1 MKNIKVKELVSSP
14 SDYLKNSQ
22 QVDKEQIAAVLWGNT
37 MEYFDSLMYVH
48 MMVIITT
55 LFFPPN
61 DHLALSILA
70 TTGFAVNYLARP
82 IGAFFFGYIG
92 DKFGRRL
99 SLYISITMMLLA
111 TGFIGVLPVYAQV
124 GVYASISLLILRFFQ
139 GISCSGEATGA
150 LVYVMES
157 IPYRQR
163 FFYSAL
169 YNATIISGGVIAA
182 LVIVFSLS
190 FLKAENAWRYPFQI
204 AAFVG
209 IIGLLMRYN
218 LSETKE
224 FKAKKKEI
232 KETSLRK
239 TLLQKKNIRNILRVA
254 GFASFDASTFWVC
267 YVFLADLLKTQVGLN
282 PTKIVLHN
290 GGVMIFQI
298 LTGFMIAKVALRMGE
313 RKLGLWAIYSLA
325 LLILPI
331 FLLVKISNFSYAVI
345 TLAQL
350 ITISS
355 GNAFVIATDPLRVF
369 LFPVI
374 GRFMGMAVGISLG
387 RVMGYVIG
395 AYLLIAFN
403 YAFGYIGGAIYLLIF
418 TLPAWWAIRT
428 LDSKMLT
435 SSKEG
440 CLSLAESQ

>member
-1 MKNIKVKELVSSP
+1 M
-14 SDYLKNSQ
+14 
-22 QVDKEQIAAVLWGNT
+22 AA
-37 MEYFDSLMYVH
+37 
-48 MMVIITT
+48 
-55 LFFPPN
+55 
-61 DHLALSILA
+61 A
-70 TTGFAVNYLARP
+70 
-82 IGAFFFGYIG
+82 
-92 DKFGRRL
+92 
-99 SLYISITMMLLA
+99 
-111 TGFIGVLPVYAQV
+111 
-124 GVYASISLLILRFFQ
+124 
-139 GISCSGEATGA
+139 
-150 LVYVMES
+150 
-157 IPYRQR
+157 
-163 FFYSAL
+163 FYSAL

-204 AAFVG
+204 AALVG
-209 IIGLLMRYN
+209 IVGLLMRYN

-224 FKAKKKEI
+224 FKAKKKQI

-239 TLLQKKNIRNILRVA
+239 TLLQKQNIRSMLRVA

-313 RKLGLWAIYSLA
+313 RKLGLFAIHSLA
-325 LLILPI
+325 LLILPVFI
-331 FLLVKISNFSYAVI
+331 LVKLSNFSYAVI

-395 AYLLIAFN
+395 AYLLIAFD
-403 YAFGYIGGAIYLLIF
+403 YMFGYIGGAIYILIF

-428 LDSKMLT
+428 VDSKTLT
-435 SSKEG
+435 FRGERDV
-440 CLSLAESQ
+440 ESN

>member
-1 MKNIKVKELVSSP
+1 MAKIKTRFEDPIGSA
-14 SDYLKNSQ
+14 SDYLKSSKA
-22 QVDKEQIAAVLWGNT
+22 VDKEQIAAVLWGNT

-48 MMVIITT
+48 MMVIITS
-55 LFFPPN
+55 LFFPPSEPV
-61 DHLALSILA
+61 ALSILA

-82 IGAFFFGYIG
+82 VGAFLFGYIG

-124 GVYASISLLILRFFQ
+124 GIYASISLLILRFFQ
-139 GISCSGEATGA
+139 GISCSGEASGA
-150 LVYVMES
+150 LIYLMES
-157 IPYRQR
+157 IPYSQR

-182 LVIVFSLS
+182 LVIVLSLS
-190 FLKAENAWRYPFQI
+190 LLSAENAWRYPFQI

-209 IIGLLMRYN
+209 IVGLLMRYN

-224 FKAKKKEI
+224 FKAKKKQI
-232 KETSLRK
+232 KETSLKK
-239 TLLQKKNIRNILRVA
+239 TLLQKANFKNILRVA
-254 GFASFDASTFWVC
+254 GFSSFDASTFWVC
-267 YVFLADLLKTQVGLN
+267 YVFLSDLLKSQVGLN
-282 PTKIVLHN
+282 PKQIVLHN
-290 GGVMIFQI
+290 GGVMVFQI
-298 LTGFMIAKVALRMGE
+298 LTGFLIAKMAPRMGE
-313 RKLGLWAIYSLA
+313 RKLGLWGIYSLV

-331 FLLVKISNFSYAVI
+331 FFFIKISNFSYAVI

-350 ITISS
+350 LTISS

-374 GRFMGMAVGISLG
+374 GRFMGMAMGISLG
-387 RVMGYVIG
+387 RVIGYVIG

-403 YAFGYIGGAIYLLIF
+403 YVFGYIGGAIYLLMF
-418 TLPAWWAIRT
+418 SLPAWWAIRT
-428 LDSKMLT
+428 LELKIVMNSDVGSN
-435 SSKEG
+435 SVEN
-440 CLSLAESQ
+440 